1 MDKII
6 QYFNNGGPLMWP
18 ILLCS
23 VVSWAIIIERA
34 IRLRRI
40 GLVDDELVK
49 KVRAALGKGDLAGAE
64 QAAQAHPVL
73 VGVVL
78 AKGID
83 EFRYTEADLET
94 SLQAAA
100 ERNLQVLWNN
110 MGALN
115 TIARVAT
122 LLGLLGTVVGMVW
135 GFEQLTQQ
143 GVAKEKLAEAIGVAL
158 VTTVGGL
165 CVAIPAI
172 IGESALKSKIRK
184 LTIEFEEILLE
195 VIKAAKIGG
204 ITKRSV
210 ARKAGT
216 PREPPRALTQDADGE
231 IDGDAETILDARD
244 LAAKL
249 QAEREAK
256 AAKEEEDD
264 EIDGDAET
272 LMDARELAAKLK
284 AKRDAEAKS

>member
-6 QYFNNGGPLMWP
+6 QYFNSGGPLMWP

-23 VVSWAIIIERA
+23 IVSWAIVIERG
-34 IRLRRI
+34 IRLRRK
-40 GLVDDELVK
+40 GLIDDDLVR

-64 QAAQAHPVL
+64 KAALERPVL

-115 TIARVAT
+115 TLARVAT
-122 LLGLLGTVVGMVW
+122 MLGLLGTVVGMVA
-135 GFEQLTQQ
+135 GFEELTKA
-143 GVAKEKLAEAIGVAL
+143 GVAKEKLASAIGVAL
-158 VTTVGGL
+158 ITTVGGL
-165 CVAIPAI
+165 CVAIPAV

-184 LTIEFEEILLE
+184 LTIEIEEILLE
-195 VIKAAKIGG
+195 TIKAAKIGG
-204 ITKRSV
+204 I
-210 ARKAGT
+210 RKQTLASASA
-216 PREPPRALTQDADGE
+216 PAAEAEDE
-231 IDGDAETILDARD
+231 IDDAAETILDMRT
-244 LAAKL
+244 
-249 QAEREAK
+249 EAK
-256 AAKEEEDD
+256 NA
-264 EIDGDAET
+264 
-272 LMDARELAAKLK
+272 
-284 AKRDAEAKS
+284 AEANA